1 MSSQIET
8 QSKVQQP
15 VESSSNSIIEYSQ
28 EFKLEMENSICHY
41 FSNLDNKSIKS
52 NIDRNETLVNNT
64 GKDIEYI
71 TPTPSLKGISDFMI
85 DQIFSTEKIIPVESD
100 DEDSK
105 LEATEN
111 KMNSCNSDLTLN
123 NNVEDSDNEDEEKK
137 EDILSEEDGNIS
149 KSFAIEFIDL
159 LNINMKE
166 LNSKKDNFEV
176 IGLKKIDENT
186 DKVLPDDLN
195 EASEIKFADNIKE
208 KKSKSKKTKHIS
220 IFNMDKKSSHLHR
233 SKSTSTT
240 KSSSSTLTDSMES
253 LTKEVKSKFGLSKIF
268 RTVKK
273 RIQKN

>member
-1 MSSQIET
+1 LTSQIET

-15 VESSSNSIIEYSQ
+15 VASSSDSIIEYSQ
-28 EFKLEMENSICHY
+28 EFKIEMENSICHY
-41 FSNLDNKSIKS
+41 FSNLDNKSFKS
-52 NIDRNETLVNNT
+52 NIDRNETLVNNAS
-64 GKDIEYI
+64 KDIEYI

-105 LEATEN
+105 REATEN
-111 KMNSCNSDLTLN
+111 KINSCNSDLTLN
-123 NNVEDSDNEDEEKK
+123 NNVEDSEEEDEEKK
-137 EDILSEEDGNIS
+137 EDVFSERDGDIS

-159 LNINMKE
+159 LDINMKE

-176 IGLKKIDENT
+176 VGLKKIDENT

-195 EASEIKFADNIKE
+195 EASEIKFANDIKE

-220 IFNMDKKSSHLHR
+220 IFNMDKKTSHLHR
-233 SKSTSTT
+233 SKSTSTA

-253 LTKEVKSKFGLSKIF
+253 LTKEVKSKLSFSKIF

-273 RIQKN
+273 RMQKN

>member
-273 RIQKN
+273 RMQKN